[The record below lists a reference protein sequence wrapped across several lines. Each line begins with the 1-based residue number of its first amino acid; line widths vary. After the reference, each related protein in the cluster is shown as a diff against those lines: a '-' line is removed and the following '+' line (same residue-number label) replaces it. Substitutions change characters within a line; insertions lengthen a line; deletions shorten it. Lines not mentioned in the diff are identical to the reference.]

1 MYLKISERN
10 GSNRNTVLIPA
21 SGLDRLKA
29 VIDEAAQ
36 SARSVVSTSVGNNP
50 ELYHYF
56 SVSILFVG
64 EFGDLG
70 LPLILTSNPDQ
81 FTLAVSLIQRLTK
94 ISQPT

>member
-36 SARSVVSTSVGNNP
+36 NARS
-50 ELYHYF
+50 
-56 SVSILFVG
+56 I
-64 EFGDLG
+64 
-70 LPLILTSNPDQ
+70 
-81 FTLAVSLIQRLTK
+81 A
-94 ISQPT
+94 PT